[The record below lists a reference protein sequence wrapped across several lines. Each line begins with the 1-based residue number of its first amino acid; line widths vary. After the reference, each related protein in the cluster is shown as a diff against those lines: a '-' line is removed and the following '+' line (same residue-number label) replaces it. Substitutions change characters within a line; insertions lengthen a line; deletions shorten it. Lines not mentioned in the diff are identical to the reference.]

1 MRVLKQT
8 TSKSV
13 IARVTVTIHADMY
26 QIVPLIII
34 RVKVIRL
41 ANLCKILSFMTDH
54 VKVVKILVSVWN
66 IPPSEKDRAT
76 QAATAAAAVVNR
88 WLIM

>member
-1 MRVLKQT
+1 MPVLT
-8 TSKSV
+8 R
-13 IARVTVTIHADMY
+13 ATVTSHADMY
-26 QIVPLIII
+26 QIVPLIMI